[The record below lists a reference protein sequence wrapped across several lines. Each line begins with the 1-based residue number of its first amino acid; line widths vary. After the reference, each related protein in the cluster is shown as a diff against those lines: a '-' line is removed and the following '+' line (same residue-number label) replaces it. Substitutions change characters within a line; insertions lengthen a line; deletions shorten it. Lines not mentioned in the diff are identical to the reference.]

1 LGPARVR
8 GGAPVQGDVLA
19 PPHAHA
25 ELQPVEAI
33 QPTHPLAVHHP
44 AFAAEQHP
52 DAQMSEPRPRVGE
65 LANPQ
70 PKR

>member
-1 LGPARVR
+1 
-8 GGAPVQGDVLA
+8 VQRHVLA
-19 PPHAHA
+19 PPDTHA

-33 QPTHPLAVHHP
+33 QPPHSLAVHRP